1 MHSTFFGLE
10 LARRAL
16 ETQQYALDITGHN
29 IANANTQGYTR
40 QIANM
45 KSTTPDTINSL
56 GHSLSVGTGV
66 TLENIT
72 RARDAFVDRQYRW
85 ETSKQEYWGGRQDA
99 LQKVEGM
106 FNEPSENS
114 LHDDM
119 NKFWTAWSD
128 LSKNPENMGARS
140 VVYERAQTLVDSF
153 HNLAQQTTDMRNNM
167 DANIR
172 VQIHQINSYSEQIAG
187 LNEQIKRA
195 EVAGDNPNDLRDKRD
210 ALVDELSKI
219 VSVRVVETI
228 DPSFTDR
235 EVHDYQVNIGAETT
249 PPQILVSNTTAY
261 KLDETAVDANGFAL
275 VQWDAS
281 APNPGAA
288 LDLGDRLGSLQA
300 NMEIRD
306 DYMPNFLQKSIDD
319 LAAGIAKT
327 VNDLHKAGIGLT
339 VPADLTIPRNFFDP
353 ASTTAATIA
362 LDPYVDDLS
371 NISTRPVGTEIGDGS
386 VADQISSLANGWT
399 AASSPFAT
407 AAATSFGDFYGANIA
422 QMGIDV
428 QQADRMK
435 AGEDVLVTH
444 LSNQRESLSGVSLDE
459 EMTNLV
465 RFQKS
470 YSAAARIVTMMD
482 DMLDTIVNRMG
493 VTR

>member
-16 ETQQYALDITGHN
+16 ETQQYALDVTGHN

-40 QIANM
+40 QVANM

-85 ETSKQEYWGGRQDA
+85 ETTKQEYWGGRQDA

-140 VVYERAQTLVDSF
+140 VVHERALTLIDSF
-153 HNLAQQTTDMRNNM
+153 HHLAQQVTDMKNNM
-167 DANIR
+167 DANVR
-172 VQIHQINSYSEQIAG
+172 VQIHQINSYSEQIAD

-210 ALVDELSKI
+210 SLVDDLSKI

-228 DPSFTDR
+228 DSNFTDR
-235 EVHDYQVNIGAETT
+235 EVHNYQVNIGAETT

-261 KLDETAVDANGFAL
+261 KLDETAVNGNGFAV

-288 LDLGDRLGSLQA
+288 LNLGDRLGSLQA

-306 DYMPNFLQKSIDD
+306 DYLPNFLQKFLDD
-319 LAAGIAKT
+319 LALGIAQT
-327 VNDLHKAGIGLT
+327 VNTLHNTGEGLT
-339 VPADLTIPRNFFDP
+339 AGVQGDFFDP
-353 ASTTAATIA
+353 ASTTAANIA

-371 NISTRPVGTEIGDGS
+371 HIATRPIGAEIGDGG
-386 VADQISSLANGWT
+386 VAQQISSLANGW
-399 AASSPFAT
+399 AAAPSPFPT
-407 AAATSFGDFYGANIA
+407 SAATSFGDFYGANIA

-470 YSAAARIVTMMD
+470 YSAAARVVTMMD

>member
-16 ETQQYALDITGHN
+16 ESQQYALDVTGHN

-40 QIANM
+40 QVANL

-56 GHSLSVGTGV
+56 GHSLSIGTGV

-72 RARDAFVDRQYRW
+72 RARDAFVDRQFRW

-140 VVYERAQTLVDSF
+140 VVHERALTLVDSF
-153 HNLAQQTTDMRNNM
+153 HHLAQQITDMRNNM
-167 DANIR
+167 DANVR

-288 LDLGDRLGSLQA
+288 LDMGDRLGSLQA

-306 DYMPNFLQKSIDD
+306 DYLPNFLQKFLDD
-319 LAAGIAKT
+319 LAAGIVQA
-327 VNDLHKAGIGLT
+327 VNTLHTSGEGLT
-339 VPADLTIPRNFFDP
+339 AGVTGNFFDP

-371 NISTRPVGTEIGDGS
+371 HIATRPSGAEIGDGS
-386 VADQISSLANGWT
+386 VAQQISSLANGWT
-399 AASSPFAT
+399 AVASPLPN
-407 AAATSFGDFYGANIA
+407 AATSFGDFYGANIA
-422 QMGIDV
+422 QLGIDV

-470 YSAAARIVTMMD
+470 YSAAARLVTMMD